1 MFHVMAGPLER
12 TQRRNDAR
20 TQGNSLCVLASRLSV
35 ASLPLCVLL
44 AACNAPTDAA
54 PPDRLEFTSPIVG
67 RPMEEVFYGAY
78 LDQGGRD
85 YNCGGKFYAAHR
97 GTDILLRNFRVQD
110 SGVTVV
116 AAAAGQ
122 VSVAHDGEPDRNAF
136 QNSANDWN
144 VVQITHPGGTTSIY
158 GHLRR
163 GSILV
168 TPGQAVTAGTPLGLV
183 GSSGFSNWPHLH
195 FEVRRGATVIDPWR
209 GPCQPGQSLWSEQ
222 LPYQNLFGVLDAG
235 VKDGPIGGQAELL
248 ERPPDSP
255 VITGAGGVLSFWVE
269 LYNIRAEILR
279 AELRN
284 PAGNLIQSAE
294 YFNFLTFSTV
304 FALAT
309 YPVTPDLP
317 AGKWRAVFLM
327 RALGSLVTV
336 EVSSV
341 EFTLTPGAALRSGG
355 AGAPR
360 QASLQVFAP
369 GGDTR

>member
-1 MFHVMAGPLER
+1 MA
-12 TQRRNDAR
+12 RR
-20 TQGNSLCVLASRLSV
+20 QGNSLCLL
-35 ASLPLCVLL
+35 ASLPLCLL
-44 AACNAPTDAA
+44 AACNSPTDSVIPDA
-54 PPDRLEFTSPIVG
+54 PEFASPIVG
-67 RPMEEVFYGAY
+67 RPLEEVFYGAY

-85 YNCGGKFYAAHR
+85 YNCGGKYYARHR

-116 AAAAGQ
+116 AAADGQ
-122 VSVAHDGEPDRNAF
+122 VSVVHDGEPDRNAT
-136 QNSANDWN
+136 QDSDSDWN
-144 VVQITHPGGTTSIY
+144 VVHLIHPGGHTSVY

-195 FEVRRGATVIDPWR
+195 FEVRRGSVAIDPWK
-209 GPCQPGQSLWSEQ
+209 GPCQPGISLWQAQ
-222 LPYQNLFGVLDAG
+222 LPYQNAFRVLDAG
-235 VKDGPIGGQAELL
+235 VRDGPIGGQPELL

-255 VITGAGGVLSFWVE
+255 AITGSGGVLSVWVE
-269 LYNIRAEILR
+269 LYNIRAELLR

-284 PAGNLIQSAE
+284 PAGAVVQSVDHQ
-294 YFNFLTFSTV
+294 NFLTFSAV

-327 RALGSLVTV
+327 RALGSPVTT
-336 EVSSV
+336 EISSL
-341 EFTLTPGAALRSGG
+341 EFTLTPGVALRSLGTRTP
-355 AGAPR
+355 PR
-360 QASLQVFAP
+360 PTLQLFAP

>member
-1 MFHVMAGPLER
+1 LR
-12 TQRRNDAR
+12 
-20 TQGNSLCVLASRLSV
+20 
-35 ASLPLCVLL
+35 LCVLL
-44 AACNAPTDAA
+44 AACSSPTDSAL
-54 PPDRLEFTSPIVG
+54 PDGPEFASPVVG
-67 RPMEEVFYGAY
+67 RPLEEVFYGAY

-85 YNCGGKFYAAHR
+85 YNCGGKYYPGHR

-122 VSVAHDGEPDRNAF
+122 VSLVHDGEPDRNAV
-136 QNSANDWN
+136 QNSTTDWN
-144 VVQITHPGGTTSIY
+144 VVQLAHSGGITSIY
-158 GHLRR
+158 GHLRQ

-168 TPGQAVTAGTPLGLV
+168 TPGQTVAAGTPLGLV

-195 FEVRRGATVIDPWR
+195 FEVRRGASSIDPWS
-209 GPCQPGQSLWSEQ
+209 GPCQPGRSLWSAQ
-222 LPYQNLFGVLDAG
+222 LPYQNTFRVLDAG
-235 VKDGPIGGQAELL
+235 VRDGPIGGQPELL

-269 LYNIRAEILR
+269 LYNIRAELLR
-279 AELRN
+279 AELRS
-284 PAGNLIQSAE
+284 PAGSVVQSAD
-294 YFNFLTFSTV
+294 YLNFLTFSTV

-327 RALGSLVTV
+327 RALGSPLTV

-341 EFTLTPGAALRSGG
+341 EFTLAPGIALRSGV
-355 AGAPR
+355 ARAPSR
-360 QASLQVFAP
+360 ASLQVFAP
-369 GGDTR
+369 GGDDR

>member
-1 MFHVMAGPLER
+1 MIPLR
-12 TQRRNDAR
+12 TQRGKEAR
-20 TQGNSLCVLASRLSV
+20 RQGNSLCLL
-35 ASLPLCVLL
+35 ASLPLCLLL
-44 AACNAPTDAA
+44 ASCNSPTDSVVPDA
-54 PPDRLEFTSPIVG
+54 PEFASPIVG
-67 RPMEEVFYGAY
+67 RPQEEVFYGAY

-85 YNCGGKFYAAHR
+85 YNCGGKFYARHR

-122 VSVAHDGEPDRNAF
+122 VSAVHDGEPDRNAT
-136 QNSANDWN
+136 QDSDTDWN
-144 VVQITHPGGTTSIY
+144 VVQLAHPGGLTSVY

-168 TPGQAVTAGTPLGLV
+168 TPGQAVMAGTPLGLV

-195 FEVRRGATVIDPWR
+195 FEVRRGSTAIDPWK
-209 GPCQPGQSLWSEQ
+209 GPCQPGLSLWQAQ
-222 LPYQNLFGVLDAG
+222 LPYQNAFRVLDAG
-235 VKDGPIGGQAELL
+235 VRDGPVGGQPELL

-255 VITGAGGVLSFWVE
+255 AITGSGGVLSFWVE
-269 LYNIRAEILR
+269 LYNIRAELLR

-284 PAGNLIQSAE
+284 PAGAVVQSVD
-294 YFNFLTFSTV
+294 YQNFLTFSAA

-327 RALGSLVTV
+327 RALGSPVTI
-336 EVSSV
+336 EISSL
-341 EFTLTPGAALRSGG
+341 EFTLAPGVALRG
-355 AGAPR
+355 ARTGAPTHPT
-360 QASLQVFAP
+360 LQVFAP
-369 GGDTR
+369 GGDHR

>member
-1 MFHVMAGPLER
+1 MAGFLEWAQWRKGATTQSSKLCALAPL
-12 TQRRNDAR
+12 
-20 TQGNSLCVLASRLSV
+20 RLS
-35 ASLPLCVLL
+35 AVLFL
-44 AACNAPTDAA
+44 AACSSPTDSAI
-54 PPDRLEFTSPIVG
+54 PDRLEFTSPIVG
-67 RPMEEVFYGAY
+67 RPMEEIFYGAY

-85 YNCGGKFYAAHR
+85 YNCGGKYYAAHR

-122 VSVAHDGEPDRNAF
+122 VSMTHDGEPDRNAF
-136 QNSANDWN
+136 QNNANDWN
-144 VVQITHPGGTTSIY
+144 VVQVAHPDGTTSIY

-195 FEVRRGATVIDPWR
+195 FEVRRGATAIDPWR

-222 LPYQNLFGVLDAG
+222 LPYQNMFRALDAG
-235 VKDGPIGGQAELL
+235 VKDGPIAGQAELL

-284 PAGNLIQSAE
+284 PAGDVVQSAE

-327 RALGSLVTV
+327 RALGSPVTV

-341 EFTLTPGAALRSGG
+341 EFTLTSWVALRSGVAAVQG
-355 AGAPR
+355 RPT
-360 QASLQVFAP
+360 LQVFTP
-369 GGDTR
+369 GRDTR

>member
-1 MFHVMAGPLER
+1 MTSFLELA
-12 TQRRNDAR
+12 QRRKGAT
-20 TQGNSLCVLASRLSV
+20 TQSSSLCALAPLRLSAV
-35 ASLPLCVLL
+35 LLL
-44 AACNAPTDAA
+44 AACNSPTDAVV
-54 PPDRLEFTSPIVG
+54 PDSPEFASPILG
-67 RPMEEVFYGAY
+67 RPLEEVFYGAY

-85 YNCGGKFYAAHR
+85 YNCGGKYYLRHR

-122 VSVAHDGEPDRNAF
+122 VSLVHDGEPDRNAT
-136 QNSANDWN
+136 QDSDNDWN
-144 VVQITHPGGTTSIY
+144 VVQLVHPGGITSVY

-168 TPGQAVTAGTPLGLV
+168 TAGQAVTAGTPLGLV

-195 FEVRRGATVIDPWR
+195 FEVRRGSTTIDPWK
-209 GPCQPGQSLWSEQ
+209 GPCQPGLSLWQAQ
-222 LPYQNLFGVLDAG
+222 LPYQNAFRVLDAG
-235 VKDGPIGGQAELL
+235 VRDGPIGGQPELL

-255 VITGAGGVLSFWVE
+255 AVTGGGGVLSFWVE
-269 LYNIRAEILR
+269 LYNIRAELLR
-279 AELRN
+279 AELRD
-284 PAGNLIQSAE
+284 PAGTVVQSVDYQNLV
-294 YFNFLTFSTV
+294 TFSAV

-327 RALGSLVTV
+327 RGLGSQVTV
-336 EVSSV
+336 EVKSL
-341 EFTLTPGAALRSGG
+341 EFTLAPGVALRGRG
-355 AGAPR
+355 RTAHPPT
-360 QASLQVFAP
+360 LQLFTP